1 MGRRPTKPGS
11 IPRLRER
18 RRGDKIYYYYDLGGK
33 PRKELSLGTDYG
45 LAITEYARLERARTA
60 DAKVAETLTFRY
72 VAQRYFVDVV
82 PTKSPTTQKDN
93 ARELKQLLAFF
104 DDPPAAIG
112 DIEPKHIKQYL
123 IFRRSAPVRANREI
137 SLFSAIWN
145 YAREMGYTKL
155 ANPCSGVKRNRER
168 GRDVYV
174 EDDLYAAVY
183 EAADQG
189 LKDAMDLSYL
199 TAQRVADTLKMDERD
214 IRDGTLAIRQG
225 KTLAKRRIEIIGELK
240 LLIDRIMARKAGYRV
255 RSTRLVVID
264 DGQPMTYHMLRGRFD
279 KAREAAGIPKS
290 AFQFRDLRAKGG
302 TDTAESS
309 GDILQARDQL
319 GHTTVTMTEHYI
331 RDRKG
336 KKVKPTK

>member
-60 DAKVAETLTFRY
+60 DAKLAETLTFRY
-72 VAQRYFVDVV
+72 VAQRYFIDVV

-155 ANPCSGVKRNRER
+155 AKPCSGVKRNRER

-174 EDDLYAAVY
+174 EDDLYAVVY

-225 KTLAKRRIEIIGELK
+225 KTLAKRRI
-240 LLIDRIMARKAGYRV
+240 
-255 RSTRLVVID
+255 
-264 DGQPMTYHMLRGRFD
+264 D

-331 RDRKG
+331 RDRKD

>member
-1 MGRRPTKPGS
+1 M
-11 IPRLRER
+11 
-18 RRGDKIYYYYDLGGK
+18 
-33 PRKELSLGTDYG
+33 
-45 LAITEYARLERARTA
+45 
-60 DAKVAETLTFRY
+60 
-72 VAQRYFVDVV
+72 
-82 PTKSPTTQKDN
+82 
-93 ARELKQLLAFF
+93 
-104 DDPPAAIG
+104 
-112 DIEPKHIKQYL
+112 
-123 IFRRSAPVRANREI
+123 
-137 SLFSAIWN
+137 
-145 YAREMGYTKL
+145 
-155 ANPCSGVKRNRER
+155 
-168 GRDVYV
+168 YV

-199 TAQRVADTLKMDERD
+199 TAQHVADTLKMDERD
-214 IRDGTLAIRQG
+214 IRDSTLAIRQG
-225 KTLAKRRIEIIGELK
+225 KTLAKRRIEVIGELK
-240 LLIDRIMARKAGYRV
+240 LLIDRIMAWKTGYRV

-279 KAREAAGIPKS
+279 RARDAAGIPKS